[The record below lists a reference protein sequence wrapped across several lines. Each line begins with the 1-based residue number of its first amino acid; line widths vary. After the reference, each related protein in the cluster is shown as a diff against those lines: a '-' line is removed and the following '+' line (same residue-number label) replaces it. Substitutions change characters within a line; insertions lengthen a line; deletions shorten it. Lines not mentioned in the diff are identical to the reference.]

1 MADDV
6 FEKFVG
12 FFCVCTI
19 VSVLYVMDNEG
30 KKGAAGSALHGSQLH
45 RSSTVACPSHIRT
58 HTVALVENAWDLLL
72 LLWVHS

>member
-30 KKGAAGSALHGSQLH
+30 KKRGSWFSSSWQPAA
-45 RSSTVACPSHIRT
+45 P
-58 HTVALVENAWDLLL
+58 
-72 LLWVHS
+72 